1 MKHIPL
7 LLSVILLTGCATT
20 SLEERTEEARECVK
34 QAAITNSI
42 QSDSGIVTAATAE
55 QRANCWVDVN
65 KRLEAQAKSE
75 ETRKAIRQCCTDR
88 FGKPIMGRCKCIS
101 REEVQEI
108 FKRAGRY

>member
-1 MKHIPL
+1 MKNISL
-7 LLSVILLTGCATT
+7 LLSVIFLAGCAA
-20 SLEERTEEARECVK
+20 SLAEIKEEARECVK

-65 KRLEAQAKSE
+65 KKLEAQAKSE
-75 ETRKAIRQCCTDR
+75 ERRKAIRQCCTDR

-101 REEVQEI
+101 REEVREI